1 MHATLNEAVNALW
14 PIVGIS
20 AGFALGFSIL
30 SIVASLISRAI
41 KYDDLSP
48 SFDPAPWPSSG
59 PSLSGANA
67 RETVI
72 EQLTPS
78 SFRLTVQAAKSS
90 KECRYCGT
98 EYEGKTCPQCGGPR
112 K

>member
-1 MHATLNEAVNALW
+1 MPTNVTEVVNALW

-30 SIVASLISRAI
+30 SMVAGAI
-41 KYDDLSP
+41 KDSIDRDSFPP
-48 SFDPAPWPSSG
+48 SFDPIPHQG
-59 PSLSGANA
+59 PSLTGANA
-67 RETVI
+67 I
-72 EQLTPS
+72 EYLAEVRPPAIFAS
-78 SFRLTVQAAKSS
+78 RVLEQAAS